1 MASEPLLH
9 EKLTESIIG
18 GFFEVYN
25 YHGFGFNEKPY
36 ANSMELELKHRGH
49 HVEREVPFIIPYLGT
64 PVGLYKCDMLI
75 DDLVVVEIKA
85 GELLP
90 ASSKRQLFNY
100 LRVSRKWVG
109 LLLHFGPEPK
119 FYRQIN
125 TPDAEDKPPASSHT
139 FK

>member
-1 MASEPLLH
+1 MASGALLH

-25 YHGFGFNEKPY
+25 YHGYGFNEKAY
-36 ANSMELELKHRGH
+36 ANSMELELKRRGH
-49 HVEREVPFIIPYLGT
+49 QVEREVPFVIPYLGV
-64 PVGLYKCDMLI
+64 PVGLYKCDMVI
-75 DDLVVVEIKA
+75 DGLVVVEIKA

-100 LRVSRKWVG
+100 LRVSRKSVG

-125 TPDAEDKPPASSHT
+125 TPESTDQPPTNAVPQ
-139 FK
+139 